1 MVGAILLA
9 LSLPFALTLPPN
21 GITVGGGQ
29 VAAQFAD
36 ATRMGRQ
43 GVFGALTRRA
53 ANGSQTIALF
63 EIWAGP
69 VMYRMVV
76 IRPKPGK

>member
-1 MVGAILLA
+1 MVGATLLA
-9 LSLPFALTLPPN
+9 LSLTLPPN
-21 GITVGGGQ
+21 GITAGGGK

-43 GVFGALTRRA
+43 EVFGALTRRT
-53 ANGSQTIALF
+53 ANGSQTSALF
-63 EIWAGP
+63 EVWAGP

-76 IRPKPGK
+76 IRPNPGN